1 MKPQI
6 SLAKRCKEKMVPG
19 KSCFLQQEMTGAGQ
33 AHVVN
38 LTVLQPGKVSCDFN
52 SVISAPCVLCHA
64 GNGRNLEGTLWISS
78 APRELLGA
86 VCSRLRLCQGTGCC
100 FSAGFTGNL
109 EVPKLR
115 ETFGS
120 EFLCRGKQGTAHLQQ
135 GVLSLITAGLEK
147 GMGGNPV

>member
-1 MKPQI
+1 
-6 SLAKRCKEKMVPG
+6 MVPG

-86 VCSRLRLCQGTGCC
+86 LLQAEALPGHWVLLQCRFYRKFRGAKAQGDFWLRIFVQGE
-100 FSAGFTGNL
+100 AGHSTPAAG
-109 EVPKLR
+109 
-115 ETFGS
+115 GS
-120 EFLCRGKQGTAHLQQ
+120 EFDHSRFGKGDGRESCVTH
-135 GVLSLITAGLEK
+135 
-147 GMGGNPV
+147 